1 MNSSKKQ
8 TLFQLVSCM
17 YFLCSILLSCSVTLK
32 ERKRPLYNPYYSN
45 TKKSSAW
52 LPQIRLRAV
61 SLFSWS
67 VEQNPRDTQMT
78 TRVTEG
84 ARQERLLPSFLMSCG
99 FAAQGLS
106 VRALPLLNLKKKR
119 ECLQSSPN
127 ISFNQSANCTLGFY
141 KQFSSK
147 VV

>member
-8 TLFQLVSCM
+8 TLFQLVPCM

-45 TKKSSAW
+45 TKKSLAR
-52 LPQIRLRAV
+52 LPQIRPQQ
-61 SLFSWS
+61 SLFFFF
-67 VEQNPRDTQMT
+67 VRRAKRPRHTKDQ
-78 TRVTEG
+78 
-84 ARQERLLPSFLMSCG
+84 ARNWRCETGEAAALVSHVLRLRRSRL
-99 FAAQGLS
+99 
-106 VRALPLLNLKKKR
+106 
-119 ECLQSSPN
+119 ECAYTPPTKSEEKESACSLAPN